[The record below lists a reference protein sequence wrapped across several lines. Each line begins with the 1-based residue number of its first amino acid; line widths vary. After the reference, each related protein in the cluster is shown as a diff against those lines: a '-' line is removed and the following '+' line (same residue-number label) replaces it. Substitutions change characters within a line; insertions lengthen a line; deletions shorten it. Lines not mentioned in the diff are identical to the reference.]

1 MKHGMKL
8 AVILALAGLLVPVA
22 ALAHPHMW
30 ISQAVRVV
38 AKDGKYTHV
47 EIEWKFDPEA
57 SEDEIPAID
66 EDKDGK
72 FSAEE
77 IKLLVRDTMPE
88 LQKFG
93 FMTWFNTGGKDF
105 APTKLPTFAAR
116 IDDPPT
122 FTPADWD
129 RSEGHRDGMPMQSNK
144 QAQPPAPTEKHSPR
158 NLVYTMRFELPQ
170 PTKSF
175 SITTYDPEDF
185 MRFEV
190 DKTKVP
196 AGCKLAKHPTRKSEF
211 VPGHPVFADT
221 VSCKLP

>member
-1 MKHGMKL
+1 MKAAIFL
-8 AVILALAGLLVPVA
+8 VLAGLLMPAVA
-22 ALAHPHMW
+22 SAHPHMW
-30 ISQAVRVV
+30 ISQSVRVV
-38 AKDGKYTHV
+38 AKDGAYTHA

-66 EDKDGK
+66 ENKDGK
-72 FSAEE
+72 FSEEE
-77 IKLLVRDTMPE
+77 IKLLVQDMMPE

-93 FMTWFNTGGKDF
+93 FMTWLNTGGKDF
-105 APTKLPTFAAR
+105 RPATLPTFAAR

-122 FTPADWD
+122 FTPPEWNRAEGD
-129 RSEGHRDGMPMQSNK
+129 RDNMPMPANK
-144 QAQPPAPTEKHSPR
+144 RVQPPQGKHSPR

-175 SITTYDPEDF
+175 TITTYDPEDF

-190 DKTKVP
+190 DKTKLS
-196 AGCKLAKHPTRKSEF
+196 AACKLAKHPTYKSEF

-221 VSCKLP
+221 VTCKLP